1 MIDADHPL
9 ASVALLYLSQGA
21 VAIVVVV
28 DIRDDERRRKMKVS
42 LLSLAAL
49 LGATTAFSPSSVVNT
64 RPTTSTA
71 VQMSS
76 PAVDAAPFAK
86 PPR

>member
-1 MIDADHPL
+1 M
-9 ASVALLYLSQGA
+9 LYLSQGA

-28 DIRDDERRRKMKVS
+28 DIRDDERRKMKVS
-42 LLSLAAL
+42 LLSLAAM
-49 LGATTAFSPSSVVNT
+49 LGVTTAFSPSSSVVNT
-64 RPTTSTA
+64 RPTTSATA

>member
-1 MIDADHPL
+1 
-9 ASVALLYLSQGA
+9 
-21 VAIVVVV
+21 
-28 DIRDDERRRKMKVS
+28 MKVS

-49 LGATTAFSPSSVVNT
+49 LGVTAAFSPSSSVVNT
-64 RPTTSTA
+64 RPTTA